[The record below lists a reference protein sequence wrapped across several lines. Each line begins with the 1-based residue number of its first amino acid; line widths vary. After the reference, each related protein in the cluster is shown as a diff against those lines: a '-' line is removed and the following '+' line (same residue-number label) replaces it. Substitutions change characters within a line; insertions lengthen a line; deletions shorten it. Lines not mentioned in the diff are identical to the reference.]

1 MMSSV
6 ERIQYF
12 TDEIPREED
21 ENDLAKIQEV
31 PDSWP
36 QKGSIVAQNISMRYD
51 IFLFCTD

>member
-1 MMSSV
+1 MFYFAAMMSSV

-36 QKGSIVAQNISMRYD
+36 QKGS
-51 IFLFCTD
+51 TT